1 MEEFEVDDSLS
12 IDDFIK
18 ELEAKEKDLH
28 IFSEVVIEV
37 EDDELDDTDAAAD
50 FIMAE
55 IAAAEKTSLPP
66 KISATNSEEVKKL
79 KTENAGLKTQISKM
93 ENERVELFDLAR
105 RRQTD
110 FENYKNRTE
119 RERSETFRNQ
129 LSNLA
134 QQMLPVLD
142 NMSRALDSTAHISD
156 EKTQDLEQFFNG
168 IALVNQQMN
177 EILEGM
183 GVQPIKSVGERFDP
197 HFHEAVATDETNEF
211 PPHTVTAEFL
221 RGYRIDAKVI
231 RPAMVKVSKSHKS
244 AGEKREA
251 EVERRESNG
260 DRRAVSIESDES
272 ELLTLD

>member
-18 ELEAKEKDLH
+18 ELEAKEKDLN
-28 IFSEVVIEV
+28 IFSEMVIEV
-37 EDDELDDTDAAAD
+37 EDGELDDTDTAAD

-55 IAAAEKTSLPP
+55 IAGAEKTPPP
-66 KISATNSEEVKKL
+66 KVSAPNSEEVKRL
-79 KTENAGLKTQISKM
+79 KTENTGLKAQISKL
-93 ENERVELFDLAR
+93 ENERVELFELAR

-177 EILEGM
+177 EILEEM
-183 GVQPIKSVGERFDP
+183 GVQPIKSVGEVFDP
-197 HFHEAVATDETNEF
+197 HFHEAVATEETNEF

-221 RGYRIDAKVI
+221 RGYRIDDKVI
-231 RPAMVKVSKSHKS
+231 RPAMVKVSKSRES
-244 AGEKREA
+244 A
-251 EVERRESNG
+251 VERRDATERRAPNG
-260 DRRAVSIESDES
+260 DRRAVTVESDES

>member
-28 IFSEVVIEV
+28 IFSEMVIEV
-37 EDDELDDTDAAAD
+37 EDDEADDTDTAAE

-55 IAAAEKTSLPP
+55 IAAAEKTPLPP
-66 KISATNSEEVKKL
+66 RSTGSAPNTEEIKKL
-79 KTENAGLKTQISKM
+79 KTENTGLKTQISKL
-93 ENERVELFDLAR
+93 ENERVELFELAR

-119 RERSETFRNQ
+119 RERGETFRKQ

-134 QQMLPVLD
+134 RQMLPVLD
-142 NMSRALDSTAHISD
+142 NMSRALDSTANIAD
-156 EKTQDLEQFFNG
+156 EKTQDLQQFFNG

-177 EILEGM
+177 EILEEM
-183 GVQPIKSVGERFDP
+183 GVQPIKCVGEVFDP
-197 HFHEAVATDETNEF
+197 HFHEAVATEETNEF

-221 RGYRIDAKVI
+221 RGYRIDDKII
-231 RPAMVKVSKSHKS
+231 RPAMVKVSKSREPGTESRKPDVKS
-244 AGEKREA
+244 QMSQTENDDSK
-251 EVERRESNG
+251 
-260 DRRAVSIESDES
+260 I
-272 ELLTLD
+272 LTLD